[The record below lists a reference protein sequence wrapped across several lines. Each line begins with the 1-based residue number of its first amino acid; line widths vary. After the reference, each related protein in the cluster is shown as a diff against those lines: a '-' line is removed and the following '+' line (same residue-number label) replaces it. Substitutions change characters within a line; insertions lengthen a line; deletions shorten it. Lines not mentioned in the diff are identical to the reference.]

1 MKKLSFKNALMLFA
15 ILPLILAVMTLA
27 VLSIFY
33 MKSSLEKRVKQT
45 LRIAA
50 LDLAEYYA
58 YDLATG
64 TGLEEDGWVKYEPD
78 FLDHLKEAD
87 VELTLF
93 KGDTRFCTSIL
104 DDNGD
109 RIEGTKAAD
118 DVIETVL
125 KEGDE
130 FFSEDIVINGIDYYV
145 YYVPLFG
152 PDGKPVGMAFA
163 GERCQLVNKNLN
175 NMMIVVLSISVILI
189 VFVSTF
195 SMLMAG
201 KIAKPIKLSSNAL
214 AKIANGNLATDT
226 RIRSGIRE
234 TGDLI
239 MSLNVLKKK
248 LNDIIGN
255 IREVSVQL
263 NEDSNNVNSLSVSS
277 AESSNQISSAME
289 DLANAATHMT
299 QNVEDINMQVTHMNN
314 TIDVLSDSSNTLAVS
329 SDNIQKANG
338 DAAEY
343 INRVSKSSEQS
354 VEAVND
360 ITKQITETN
369 ASIAKI
375 KDAVEIITSIAN
387 QTNLLSLNASIEA
400 ARAGEAGK
408 GFAVVAAEIG
418 NLSAQSNSSATEIK
432 NTVEEIVEKSE
443 QSVVLSKRVS
453 SLIEE
458 EQKYISDTL
467 NKFNILNNEISDSLE
482 KINLVS
488 ENTKALEE
496 IKQNIT
502 RAVQELSAISEENA
516 ASNEEVSASVTGIAD
531 SIEQIKDSS
540 DVTKS
545 NANNL
550 VDVIGYFK

>member
-15 ILPLILAVMTLA
+15 ILPVIVAVFSLAF
-27 VLSIFY
+27 LSIFY
-33 MKSSLEKRVKQT
+33 MKTSLEKRVKQT
-45 LRIAA
+45 LRVAA
-50 LDLAEYYA
+50 VDLAEYYE
-58 YDLATG
+58 YDLINENDLT
-64 TGLEEDGWVKYEPD
+64 DGWVTYDSEY
-78 FLDHLKEAD
+78 LDHLKKAD
-87 VELTLF
+87 IDLTLF

-104 DDNGD
+104 DETGS

-118 DVIETVL
+118 EVIEA
-125 KEGDE
+125 
-130 FFSEDIVINGIDYYV
+130 VINGDEDFYSDDVVINGVDYYV
-145 YYVPLFG
+145 YYVPLHG
-152 PDGKPVGMAFA
+152 SDGRVVGMAFA
-163 GERCQLVNKNLN
+163 GATCSQVNKSLH
-175 NMMIVVLSISVILI
+175 NMLIVIMSISIILI
-189 VFVSTF
+189 IFVNIVSF
-195 SMLMAG
+195 FIAS

-214 AKIANGNLATDT
+214 AKIANGNLSVETK
-226 RIRSGIRE
+226 IHSGLKE
-234 TGDLI
+234 TGDLV
-239 MSLNVLKKK
+239 MSLNVLKNK

-329 SDNIQKANG
+329 SDNIQRANG

-360 ITKQITETN
+360 ITRQITETN

-496 IKQNIT
+496 IKENIT
-502 RAVQELSAISEENA
+502 KAVQELSAISEENA

>member
-15 ILPLILAVMTLA
+15 ILPVIVAVFSLAF
-27 VLSIFY
+27 LSMFY
-33 MKSSLEKRVKQT
+33 MKTSLEKRVKQT
-45 LRIAA
+45 LRVAA
-50 LDLAEYYA
+50 VDLAEYYE
-58 YDLATG
+58 YDLINENDLT
-64 TGLEEDGWVKYEPD
+64 DGWVTYDSEY
-78 FLDHLKEAD
+78 LDHLKKAD
-87 VELTLF
+87 IDLTLF

-104 DDNGD
+104 DETGS
-109 RIEGTKAAD
+109 RIEGTKASD
-118 DVIETVL
+118 EVIEA
-125 KEGDE
+125 
-130 FFSEDIVINGIDYYV
+130 VINGDEDFYSDDVVINGVDYYV
-145 YYVPLFG
+145 YYVPLHG
-152 PDGKPVGMAFA
+152 SDGRVVGMAFA
-163 GERCQLVNKNLN
+163 GATCAQVNKSLH
-175 NMMIVVLSISVILI
+175 NMLIVIMSISVILI
-189 VFVSTF
+189 IFVNIISF
-195 SMLMAG
+195 FIAS

-214 AKIANGNLATDT
+214 AKIANGNLSVETK
-226 RIRSGIRE
+226 IHSGLKE
-234 TGDLI
+234 TGDLV
-239 MSLNVLKKK
+239 MSLNVLKNK

-360 ITKQITETN
+360 ITRQITETN

-496 IKQNIT
+496 IKENIT
-502 RAVQELSAISEENA
+502 KAVQELSAISEENA

>member
-1 MKKLSFKNALMLFA
+1 ML
-15 ILPLILAVMTLA
+15 
-27 VLSIFY
+27 
-33 MKSSLEKRVKQT
+33 
-45 LRIAA
+45 
-50 LDLAEYYA
+50 
-58 YDLATG
+58 
-64 TGLEEDGWVKYEPD
+64 
-78 FLDHLKEAD
+78 
-87 VELTLF
+87 
-93 KGDTRFCTSIL
+93 
-104 DDNGD
+104 
-109 RIEGTKAAD
+109 
-118 DVIETVL
+118 
-125 KEGDE
+125 
-130 FFSEDIVINGIDYYV
+130 
-145 YYVPLFG
+145 YYVPLHG
-152 PDGKPVGMAFA
+152 ADGRVVGMAFA
-163 GERCQLVNKNLN
+163 GATCSQVNKSLN
-175 NMMIVVLSISVILI
+175 NMMIVIMSISIVLI
-189 VFVSTF
+189 IFVNIISF
-195 SMLMAG
+195 FIAS

-214 AKIANGNLATDT
+214 AKIANGNLSVETK
-226 RIRSGIRE
+226 IHSGLKE
-234 TGDLI
+234 TGDLV
-239 MSLNVLKKK
+239 MSLNVLKNK

-360 ITKQITETN
+360 ITRQITETN

-496 IKQNIT
+496 IKENIT
-502 RAVQELSAISEENA
+502 KAVQELSAISEENA

>member
-15 ILPLILAVMTLA
+15 ILPVIVAVFSLAF
-27 VLSIFY
+27 LSMFY
-33 MKSSLEKRVKQT
+33 MKTSLEKRVKQT
-45 LRIAA
+45 LRVAA
-50 LDLAEYYA
+50 VDLAEYYE
-58 YDLATG
+58 YDLINENDLT
-64 TGLEEDGWVKYEPD
+64 DGWVTYDSE
-78 FLDHLKEAD
+78 FLDHLKKAD
-87 VELTLF
+87 IDLTLF

-104 DDNGD
+104 DETGS
-109 RIEGTKAAD
+109 RIEGTKASD
-118 DVIETVL
+118 EVIEA
-125 KEGDE
+125 
-130 FFSEDIVINGIDYYV
+130 VINGDEDFYSDDVVINGVDYYV
-145 YYVPLFG
+145 YYVPLHG
-152 PDGKPVGMAFA
+152 SDGRVVGMAFA
-163 GERCQLVNKNLN
+163 GATCSQVNKSLN
-175 NMMIVVLSISVILI
+175 NMMIVIMSISVILI
-189 VFVSTF
+189 IFVNIISF
-195 SMLMAG
+195 FIAS

-214 AKIANGNLATDT
+214 AKIANGNLSVETK
-226 RIRSGIRE
+226 IHSGLKE
-234 TGDLI
+234 TGDLV
-239 MSLNVLKKK
+239 MSLNVLKNK

-360 ITKQITETN
+360 ITRQITETN

-496 IKQNIT
+496 IKENIT
-502 RAVQELSAISEENA
+502 KAVQELSAISEENA

>member
-15 ILPLILAVMTLA
+15 ILPVIVAVFSLAF
-27 VLSIFY
+27 LSMFY
-33 MKSSLEKRVKQT
+33 MKTSLEKRVKQT
-45 LRIAA
+45 LRVAA
-50 LDLAEYYA
+50 VDLAEYYE
-58 YDLATG
+58 YDLINENDLT
-64 TGLEEDGWVKYEPD
+64 DGWVTYDSEY
-78 FLDHLKEAD
+78 LDHLKKAD
-87 VELTLF
+87 IDLTLF

-104 DDNGD
+104 DETGS
-109 RIEGTKAAD
+109 RIEGTKASD
-118 DVIETVL
+118 EVIEA
-125 KEGDE
+125 
-130 FFSEDIVINGIDYYV
+130 VINGDEDFYSDDVVINGVDYYV
-145 YYVPLFG
+145 YYVPLHG
-152 PDGKPVGMAFA
+152 SDGRVVGMAFA
-163 GERCQLVNKNLN
+163 GATCSQVNKSLN
-175 NMMIVVLSISVILI
+175 NMMIVIMSISVILI
-189 VFVSTF
+189 IFVNIISF
-195 SMLMAG
+195 FIAS

-214 AKIANGNLATDT
+214 AKIANGNLSVETK
-226 RIRSGIRE
+226 IHSGLKE
-234 TGDLI
+234 TGDLV
-239 MSLNVLKKK
+239 MSLNVLKNK

-360 ITKQITETN
+360 ITRQITETN

-496 IKQNIT
+496 IKENIT
-502 RAVQELSAISEENA
+502 KAVQELSAISEENA

>member
-15 ILPLILAVMTLA
+15 ILPVIVAVFSLAF
-27 VLSIFY
+27 LSMFY
-33 MKSSLEKRVKQT
+33 MKTSLEKRVKQT
-45 LRIAA
+45 LRVAA
-50 LDLAEYYA
+50 VDLAEYYE
-58 YDLATG
+58 YDLINENDLT
-64 TGLEEDGWVKYEPD
+64 DGWVTYDSEY
-78 FLDHLKEAD
+78 LDHLKKAD
-87 VELTLF
+87 IDLTLF

-104 DDNGD
+104 DETGS
-109 RIEGTKAAD
+109 RIEGTKASD
-118 DVIETVL
+118 EVIEA
-125 KEGDE
+125 
-130 FFSEDIVINGIDYYV
+130 VINGDEDFYSDDVVINGVDYYV
-145 YYVPLFG
+145 YYVPLHG
-152 PDGKPVGMAFA
+152 SDGRVVGMAFA
-163 GERCQLVNKNLN
+163 GATCSQVNKSLN
-175 NMMIVVLSISVILI
+175 NMMIVIMSISVILI
-189 VFVSTF
+189 IFVNIISF
-195 SMLMAG
+195 FIAS

-214 AKIANGNLATDT
+214 AKIANGNLSVETK
-226 RIRSGIRE
+226 IHSGLKE
-234 TGDLI
+234 TGDLV
-239 MSLNVLKKK
+239 MSLNVLKNK

-329 SDNIQKANG
+329 SDNIQRANG

-360 ITKQITETN
+360 ITRQITETN

-496 IKQNIT
+496 IKENIT
-502 RAVQELSAISEENA
+502 KAVQELSAISEENA

>member
-1 MKKLSFKNALMLFA
+1 MKKLSFKTALMLFS
-15 ILPLILAVMTLA
+15 ILPVIVAVSALAIIS
-27 VLSIFY
+27 VLY
-33 MKSSLEKRVKQT
+33 MKSSLENRVGIA
-45 LRIAA
+45 LRVAA
-50 LDLAEYYA
+50 IDLAEYYE
-58 YDLATG
+58 YDLINDNDLT
-64 TGLEEDGWVKYEPD
+64 DGFVTYD
-78 FLDHLKEAD
+78 SDYIDHLQQAE

-93 KGDTRFCTSIL
+93 KGDTRFCTSIK
-104 DDNGD
+104 DENGN

-118 DVIETVL
+118 EVIETVL
-125 KEGDE
+125 KGGEE
-130 FFSEDIVINGIDYYV
+130 LYSTDIKINGTDYYV
-145 YYVPLFG
+145 YYVPLHG
-152 PDGKPVGMAFA
+152 ADGKVVGMAFA
-163 GERCQLVNKNLN
+163 GESCKRVNHSLNTMMLVVTFISLVIIVVVSIFS
-175 NMMIVVLSISVILI
+175 MIV
-189 VFVSTF
+189 
-195 SMLMAG
+195 AG
-201 KIAKPIKLSSNAL
+201 MIAKPIKLSSNAL
-214 AKIANGNLATDT
+214 AKIANGNLTAET
-226 RIRSGIRE
+226 RIPSKLKE
-234 TGDLI
+234 TSDLI
-239 MSLNVLKKK
+239 MSLNVLKNK

-255 IREVSVQL
+255 IKNVSVPL

-329 SDNIQKANG
+329 SDNIQKANS
-338 DAAEY
+338 DAADY
-343 INRVSKSSEQS
+343 INMVSKSSEQS

-360 ITKQITETN
+360 ITRQITETN
-369 ASIAKI
+369 TSIAKI

-432 NTVEEIVEKSE
+432 NTVDEIVEKSE

-453 SLIEE
+453 NLIEE
-458 EQKYISDTL
+458 EQKYINDTL
-467 NKFNILNNEISDSLE
+467 NKFNVLNDEISDSLD

-496 IKQNIT
+496 IKANIT

-550 VDVIGYFK
+550 VEVIGYFK